1 MDAYTER
8 KNECVNF
15 VLNHVYEVRGIR
27 IMTDF
32 DLSTITGLS
41 TEEIHQRYKDE
52 LSKEIP
58 LDIGGFQLSKKEW
71 RNLRQLILTKGD
83 VDIVP
88 AENNTPFAYDCH
100 SVSYFLPYNDS
111 VAFFAEDLFELSSWK
126 NSITSDRVLYL
137 TSSTALSGALRIIG
151 ANVNKDKSI
160 ISWTNE
166 LYSFDSCLL
175 PASDSLT
182 DINKVTEG
190 DLFDSL
196 VIKNFIDVIQFPWK
210 KVVVWRFDNN
220 LSEDILMMLIAKFAP
235 KDIYPLYEVVLDWH
249 IYFSSQM
256 FNYVRDLYERI
267 DSEASL
273 LTPFQIDYLTEQYD
287 RLLIQDTGMR
297 IKDEDGEIV
306 NVGLD
311 YFYPIVFPIK
321 RWRKWNKVRHTFI
334 EKGFSDHMTHNIL
347 WRMWGKNLFHV
358 KNKKTGKEMKY
369 TRKFWYNSY
378 AWEENAIIYNVQNDI
393 VAAS

>member
-8 KNECVNF
+8 KNECVKF

-71 RNLRQLILTKGD
+71 RNLRQLILAKGD

-88 AENNTPFAYDCH
+88 AEDNTPFAYDCH

-111 VAFFAEDLFELSSWK
+111 VSFFAEDLFELSSWK
-126 NSITSDRVLYL
+126 KSIANDRVLYL
-137 TSSTALSGALRIIG
+137 TTPYLAGTLKFVG
-151 ANVNKDKSI
+151 ANANNNKNI
-160 ISWTNE
+160 IPWPNKA
-166 LYSFDSCLL
+166 YSFDSCLL
-175 PASDSLT
+175 PSSDSLT
-182 DINKVTEG
+182 DINKVTDG
-190 DLFDSL
+190 DLFDAL
-196 VIKNFIDVIQFPWK
+196 VIKNFIDIIQFPWK

-220 LSEDILMMLIAKFAP
+220 LSDDILMMLIAKFAP
-235 KDIYPLYEVVLDWH
+235 KDSYPLYEVVLDWDK
-249 IYFSSQM
+249 YFSIQM
-256 FNYVRDLYERI
+256 RSYVRDLYDRI
-267 DSEASL
+267 DSAASL
-273 LTPFQIDYLTEQYD
+273 LTPFQIDYLTEQYN
-287 RLLIQDTGMR
+287 RLLIQDTGLR

-306 NVGLD
+306 NVGLE
-311 YFYPIVFPIK
+311 YFYPMVFPIK
-321 RWRKWNKVRHTFI
+321 RWRKWNKVRHNFI
-334 EKGFSDHMTHNIL
+334 EKGFSDQMTHNIL
-347 WRMWGKNLFHV
+347 WRMWGENLFHV
-358 KNKKTGKEMKY
+358 KNKMKGKEMKY